1 VAMSRASPFGL
12 SKLAVGDARR
22 VEGLRRPLMH
32 LRPRRDEIQHDA
44 LRFRAVDGAED
55 CDAVRFQRGGGSGYT
70 GVICRGLQTDA

>member
-1 VAMSRASPFGL
+1 MSRASPFGL
-12 SKLAVGDARR
+12 SRLAVGDARR

-44 LRFRAVDGAED
+44 LRF
-55 CDAVRFQRGGGSGYT
+55 QRGGGSGYA